1 MKAIK
6 KIMVAVLLSLSMVV
20 SFVPMNVFAAEA
32 VDIWDGSIATEFAGG
47 TGQES
52 NPYQIASGSQ
62 LAYLASMVN
71 KGEGYENTYFVLTAD
86 IDLNNISWTPI
97 GNSLFVN
104 PEYIFEGN
112 FDGQEH
118 SISNLTIG
126 TKSSTFES
134 DVVGLFG
141 ATAGKICNLALNN
154 VSINGMAKSISNYIY
169 ESVGALAGYSGG
181 SIENCHA
188 VNVVINMNISETNRL
203 AAYWIGGLV
212 GILDSNQYIKECSVM
227 GKITEKSGKGSIG
240 GLIGELAEESEVSY
254 SRADTKLDVVSDYYG
269 GARVGGFIGK
279 GNGNRNEKT
288 VISNCYATGSVTGGS
303 YSGGFAGNLSGLNI
317 KNCYASGNVTGASN
331 AMATFVGT
339 DGAAYNDYGSI
350 KNCYTTGKI
359 LGTSTNTY
367 AFAMQDAMERS
378 KISNCY
384 FINENVKS
392 KYESAIAK
400 SLEEMKVKD
409 FTDLLNDG
417 DNSNGWIYIENQLPL
432 CGAEPAD
439 YTKVNEAKAKVPSDL
454 SLYTEETVKALKDT
468 LVLVEEGKNI
478 AEQTTVDGYAD
489 AINKAISEL
498 KYKDADYTKVNEAK
512 AKVPSDLSIYT
523 DETVKALKDALALV
537 EEGKNVT
544 EQTTVDG
551 YADAI
556 NKAIE
561 GLVKKNIS
569 YKVIEGE
576 GEIFVKES
584 GKDISIRIDHEYTE
598 NVKVE
603 VDDQEVDKVHYKV
616 TKGSTIITFDDM
628 YLNTLAVGTHHVKV
642 TFEDGIATTTLVI
655 KEQTKDDNKK
665 NDSTSNNQETVK
677 SVVKA
682 ENKQEVK
689 KVKTGDDEN
698 IIGIALLLLG
708 SLVVLTYIRKKK
720 ID

>member
-20 SFVPMNVFAAEA
+20 SFMPTNVFAAEA

-104 PEYIFEGN
+104 PKYIFEGN

-126 TKSSTFES
+126 TESSTFES

-141 ATAGKICNLALNN
+141 ATAGKICNLTLNN

-188 VNVVINMNISETNRL
+188 VNIVINMNISETNRL

-392 KYESAIAK
+392 KYESAISK

-417 DNSNGWIYIENQLPL
+417 DNNNGWIYIENQLPL
-432 CGAEPAD
+432 CGAEP
-439 YTKVNEAKAKVPSDL
+439 
-454 SLYTEETVKALKDT
+454 
-468 LVLVEEGKNI
+468 
-478 AEQTTVDGYAD
+478 
-489 AINKAISEL
+489 
-498 KYKDADYTKVNEAK
+498 ADYTKVNEAK

-537 EEGKNVT
+537 EEGKNIT

-576 GEIFVKES
+576 GETFVKES

-655 KEQTKDDNKK
+655 KEQTKDDKKENETPVKDDNKK

-677 SVVKA
+677 PVVKA